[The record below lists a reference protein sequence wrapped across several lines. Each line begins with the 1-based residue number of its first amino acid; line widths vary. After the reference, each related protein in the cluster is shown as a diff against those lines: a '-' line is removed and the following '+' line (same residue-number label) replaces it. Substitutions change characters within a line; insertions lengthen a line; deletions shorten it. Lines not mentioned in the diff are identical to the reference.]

1 MSTADK
7 FRSHLV
13 ALSSNL
19 WWSWNPD
26 IIKLFRDLA
35 PEDFRASNHNP
46 VLMLGELT
54 PDQIGRLAKDAAVR
68 ARVDAAHR
76 ELIAYLDEPRT
87 WASVHAAPLRV
98 RPVAYFS
105 AEFGIHESLP
115 IYSGGLGVL
124 AGDHLKTASDLGLP
138 LVAVGLFY
146 RESYFRQHI
155 GRDGWQHAEYV
166 RSPAELLPA
175 QPALD
180 PNGKR
185 IIIEVPLSRETLRA
199 QVWEIA
205 VGRNRLLLLDTDV
218 EGNSEENRQLAARL
232 YFGDQRVRIRQELLL
247 GVGGIRAL
255 RAAGVHW
262 GGLHLNEGHSAFAT
276 LEYARLLMELTGADF
291 RTCAQE
297 VAQSTVFTTHTPVD
311 AGHDRFPP
319 E

>member
-124 AGDHLKTASDLGLP
+124 AGDHLKTASDLAIP
-138 LVAVGLFY
+138 LVGIGLFY
-146 RESYFRQHI
+146 GQGYFRQRLD
-155 GRDGWQHAEYV
+155 RDGWQQEEYIQNDV
-166 RSPAELLPA
+166 NQLPMEPAIA
-175 QPALD
+175 A
-180 PNGKR
+180 NGEPVVVQ
-185 IIIEVPLSRETLRA
+185 IETR
-199 QVWEIA
+199 
-205 VGRNRLLLLDTDV
+205 
-218 EGNSEENRQLAARL
+218 
-232 YFGDQRVRIRQELLL
+232 
-247 GVGGIRAL
+247 
-255 RAAGVHW
+255 
-262 GGLHLNEGHSAFAT
+262 
-276 LEYARLLMELTGADF
+276 TG
-291 RTCAQE
+291 
-297 VAQSTVFTTHTPVD
+297 SI
-311 AGHDRFPP
+311 
-319 E
+319 